1 MPHQLVFITLFL
13 GLISGRREVDLQA
26 GPAIKS
32 IRILLDGKQV
42 AELQKEPW
50 SAIVDFGPLITP
62 GELVAA
68 GYDGN
73 GKEVARESQLVNLPH
88 LTAEFVIVLRHDEK
102 GTPASVELRWKHL
115 FGSVPLTSS
124 LVVDGEKVPLDS
136 ALRATLPR
144 LDMGKLHV
152 IAATISFQDG
162 VVARRELVVGG
173 ASGETAETQLT
184 PIAVRASTDSIPH
197 PDSHC
202 FRNAEAPVRV
212 AAIEK
217 SPGLVIFVLDPDQE
231 ATLKALDPARG
242 LGTKA
247 NEMLVKMIALD
258 RGTSMHVQWTVA
270 EKPRT
275 TSHSSSSVLF
285 PATEDLEAGDTGLV
299 WFLTRISGNHEDDA
313 TPRQAADAVVVAGLN
328 AMKGARRR
336 AVVLVLSRHNDAS
349 SYGGAVSRRYLSSI
363 GVPLFV
369 WSLDGAR
376 PELREVWGDIDD
388 VSSLSGL
395 RVAAD
400 RLRAELASQRVAW
413 VAADPVNALRIQ
425 STGKCG
431 LTPLAQ
437 SSR

>member
-1 MPHQLVFITLFL
+1 MSHQLVFITLFL

-32 IRILLDGKQV
+32 IRLLLDGRQV

-50 SAIVDFGPLITP
+50 SAIVDFGPQITP

-68 GYDGN
+68 GYDEN

-88 LTAEFVIVLRHDEK
+88 ATAEFAIVLRHDEK
-102 GTPASVELRWKHL
+102 GAPASVELRWKHL
-115 FGSVPLTSS
+115 FGSVPQKSS
-124 LVVDGEKVPLDS
+124 LVVDGQNVPLDS
-136 ALRATLPR
+136 AMRATLPR
-144 LDMGKLHV
+144 LDMGRLHV

-173 ASGETAETQLT
+173 ATGETAETQLT
-184 PIAVRASTDSIPH
+184 PIAVRAATDANPH
-197 PDSHC
+197 PDTHC
-202 FRNAEAPVRV
+202 FTKAESPVRV

-217 SPGLVIFVLDPDQE
+217 SAGVVIFVLDPDRE
-231 ATLKALDPARG
+231 ATRKALNPARG
-242 LGTKA
+242 LGAQA
-247 NEMLVKMIALD
+247 NEMLVKTIALD
-258 RGTSMHVQWTVA
+258 RGTSMHAQWMVA

-285 PATEDLEAGDTGLV
+285 PATEDFEAGDTGLV
-299 WFLTRISGNHEDDA
+299 GFLTHISGSPEEDA

-349 SYGGAVSRRYLSSI
+349 SYGGAVSRRYLASI

-376 PELREVWGDIDD
+376 PELRDVWGDIDD

-413 VAADPVNALRIQ
+413 VAADPLSALRIQ

-431 LTPLAQ
+431 LTPLAH
-437 SSR
+437 SGR

>member
-1 MPHQLVFITLFL
+1 MSHQLVFITLFL
-13 GLISGRREVDLQA
+13 GLISGRRQVDLQA

-32 IRILLDGKQV
+32 IRILLDGRQM
-42 AELQKEPW
+42 AELRKEPW

-68 GYDGN
+68 GYDEN

-88 LTAEFVIVLRHDEK
+88 PTAEFVIVLRHDEK
-102 GTPASVELRWKHL
+102 GAPASVELRWKHL
-115 FGSVPLTSS
+115 FGSVPLMSS
-124 LVVDGEKVPLDS
+124 LVVDGTNVPLDS
-136 ALRATLPR
+136 AMRATLPR
-144 LDMGKLHV
+144 LDMGRLHV

-173 ASGETAETQLT
+173 ATGETAETELT
-184 PIAVRASTDSIPH
+184 PIAVRASKDAIPN
-197 PDSHC
+197 PDAHC
-202 FRNAEAPVRV
+202 FRKAESPVRI

-217 SPGLVIFVLDPDQE
+217 SAGLVIFVLDPDQE
-231 ATLKALDPARG
+231 AMLKALNPARG
-242 LGTKA
+242 LGAQA

-275 TSHSSSSVLF
+275 TSRSSSSVLF
-285 PATEDLEAGDTGLV
+285 PATEDSEAGDRGLV
-299 WFLTRISGNHEDDA
+299 WFLSHVPGGHEDDA

-328 AMKGARRR
+328 AMKGGRRR
-336 AVVLVLSRHNDAS
+336 AVVLVLSRHDDAS
-349 SYGGAVSRRYLSSI
+349 SYSGAVSRRYLSSI

-369 WSLDGAR
+369 WSLDGSR
-376 PELREVWGDIDD
+376 PELRDVWGDIDD

-395 RVAAD
+395 RVATD

-413 VAADPVNALRIQ
+413 VAADPVNALRLQ

-431 LTPLAQ
+431 LTPLAH

>member
-1 MPHQLVFITLFL
+1 MRGVECSTLNTHNALSSGMSHQLVFITLFL
-13 GLISGRREVDLQA
+13 GLISGRRQVDLQA

-32 IRILLDGKQV
+32 IRILLDGRQV

-68 GYDGN
+68 GYDED

-88 LTAEFVIVLRHDEK
+88 PTAEFVIVLQHDEK
-102 GTPASVELRWKHL
+102 GAPASVELRWKHL

-124 LVVDGEKVPLDS
+124 LVVDGQNVALDGS
-136 ALRATLPR
+136 MRATLPR
-144 LDMGKLHV
+144 LDMGRLHV
-152 IAATISFQDG
+152 IAATISFQD

-173 ASGETAETQLT
+173 ARGETAETQLT

-197 PDSHC
+197 PDANC
-202 FRNAEAPVRV
+202 FTKAESPVRL

-217 SPGLVIFVLDPDQE
+217 SAGLVIFVLDPDQE
-231 ATLKALDPARG
+231 AMLKALNPSRG
-242 LGTKA
+242 LGTQA

-285 PATEDLEAGDTGLV
+285 PATDDFEAGDTGLV
-299 WFLTRISGNHEDDA
+299 WFLTHMSGNHEDDA

-369 WSLDGAR
+369 WSLDGSR
-376 PELREVWGDIDD
+376 PELRDVWGDIDD

-395 RVAAD
+395 HVAAD
-400 RLRAELASQRVAW
+400 RLRAELASQ
-413 VAADPVNALRIQ
+413 
-425 STGKCG
+425 
-431 LTPLAQ
+431 
-437 SSR
+437 

>member
-1 MPHQLVFITLFL
+1 MSHQLVFITLFL
-13 GLISGRREVDLQA
+13 GLISGRRQVDLQA

-68 GYDGN
+68 GYDEN

-88 LTAEFVIVLRHDEK
+88 PTAEFAIVLRHGEK
-102 GTPASVELRWKHL
+102 GAPASVELRWKHL
-115 FGSVPLTSS
+115 FGSVPVMSS
-124 LVVDGEKVPLDS
+124 LVVDGEKVSLDS
-136 ALRATLPR
+136 AMRATLPR
-144 LDMGKLHV
+144 LDMGRLHV

-197 PDSHC
+197 PDTHC
-202 FRNAEAPVRV
+202 FMKAGSPVRV

-217 SPGLVIFVLDPDQE
+217 SAGLVIFVLDPDRE
-231 ATLKALDPARG
+231 ATLKALNPARG
-242 LGTKA
+242 LGTQA

-270 EKPRT
+270 ETPRT
-275 TSHSSSSVLF
+275 TSNSSSSVLF

-299 WFLTRISGNHEDDA
+299 WFLTHISGSHEDDA

-369 WSLDGAR
+369 WSLDGSR
-376 PELREVWGDIDD
+376 PELRDVWGDIDD

-425 STGKCG
+425 STGRCG
-431 LTPLAQ
+431 LTPLAR
-437 SSR
+437 SSP

>member
-1 MPHQLVFITLFL
+1 
-13 GLISGRREVDLQA
+13 
-26 GPAIKS
+26 
-32 IRILLDGKQV
+32 
-42 AELQKEPW
+42 
-50 SAIVDFGPLITP
+50 
-62 GELVAA
+62 
-68 GYDGN
+68 
-73 GKEVARESQLVNLPH
+73 
-88 LTAEFVIVLRHDEK
+88 
-102 GTPASVELRWKHL
+102 
-115 FGSVPLTSS
+115 
-124 LVVDGEKVPLDS
+124 VVDGEKVSLDS
-136 ALRATLPR
+136 AMRATLPR
-144 LDMGKLHV
+144 LDMGRLHV

-173 ASGETAETQLT
+173 PSGETAETQLT

-197 PDSHC
+197 PDTHC
-202 FRNAEAPVRV
+202 FMKAESPVRV

-217 SPGLVIFVLDPDQE
+217 SSGLVIFVLDPDPE
-231 ATLKALDPARG
+231 PMLKALNPARG
-242 LGTKA
+242 LGTQA
-247 NEMLVKMIALD
+247 NEMLVKLIALD

-270 EKPRT
+270 EKPLT

-285 PATEDLEAGDTGLV
+285 PSTEDREAGDTGLV
-299 WFLTRISGNHEDDA
+299 WFLTHIFVSHADDA

-328 AMKGARRR
+328 AMKGAHRR

-369 WSLDGAR
+369 WSVDGAR
-376 PELREVWGDIDD
+376 PELRDVWGDIDD

-400 RLRAELASQRVAW
+400 RLRADLASQRVAW
-413 VAADPVNALRIQ
+413 VAADPVSALRIR

-431 LTPLAQ
+431 LTPLAH